1 MQSVLVEVTVFD
13 SWSLYKYFYTDI
25 YKSSSRLVLRVVCI
39 TFVTKYLWETQMH
52 LWS

>member
-1 MQSVLVEVTVFD
+1 MQSFLVEV
-13 SWSLYKYFYTDI
+13 SALNSSSLYKYFYTDI

-39 TFVTKYLWETQMH
+39 TFVTKYPWEIQTH